1 MRQRCLLKPTL
12 LAVSLTV
19 GLVACRPDDEVEPTP
34 TPVPSTTGTLKL
46 VIRPTWNGVPFEMN
60 AVYENV
66 SGYRVKVEGV
76 KFYMGDV
83 RLVNGSGSTTVKDVE
98 LFDLRHNG
106 DTVTWTGIAPG
117 EYSGLSAGFGVPQ
130 ALNNADPIVYPPGH
144 PLDLAW
150 GTYWSWA
157 TAYRF
162 LQFDGRYD
170 LDDVGTVDQPFS
182 MHTGVNV
189 CYQEFDRT
197 LPGGVVVSAGSTTTI
212 VLGMAIDEF
221 YFSASD
227 TVDLATENQ
236 SHGSDPT
243 HALALELTGNAVN
256 SISVE

>member
-1 MRQRCLLKPTL
+1 MRHSYPLKRSF
-12 LAVSLTV
+12 LALSLTL
-19 GLVACRPDDEVEPTP
+19 GLVACRPDEEVEPAP
-34 TPVPSTTGTLKL
+34 TPVPSTTGTLKV
-46 VIRPTWNGVPFEMN
+46 VIKPTWNGAPFEMN

-66 SGYRVKVEGV
+66 SGYRVKTESI

-83 RLVNGSGSTTVKDVE
+83 RLVSGSGTTTVKDVE
-98 LFDLRHNG
+98 LFNLRYNG
-106 DTVTWTGIAPG
+106 DTVTWTGITPG
-117 EYSGLSAGFGVPQ
+117 DYSGISAGFGVPQ
-130 ALNNADPIVYPPGH
+130 ALNDADPIVYPPGH

-150 GTYWSWA
+150 GNYWTWA

-170 LDDVGTVDQPFS
+170 LDDVGSVDQPFS

-197 LPGGVVVSAGSTTTI
+197 VPGGLSVTAGSTTTI
-212 VLGMAIDEF
+212 VLGMAIDRFF
-221 YFSASD
+221 YSATD

-243 HALALELTGNAVN
+243 HALALELTGNAIN